1 MRRRTFITLL
11 GGAAAAGR
19 RGAGAA
25 AGDAGD
31 RITRREIAR
40 PTPDRMRGFRQGL
53 RDIGFVEGENVA
65 IDYRYAEGQFERLP
79 ELAAE
84 LVRRQVAVI
93 VATNAASALAAKAAT
108 TTIPIVFAVPE
119 DPVGLGLVA
128 SVARPG
134 GNATGINF
142 FSQEVVPKRLELL
155 LELVPGATRVAVLVN
170 PAAMS
175 TTEITLKEVTSAG
188 RVAVTMWS
196 GL

>member
-1 MRRRTFITLL
+1 M
-11 GGAAAAGR
+11 
-19 RGAGAA
+19 
-25 AGDAGD
+25 
-31 RITRREIAR
+31 
-40 PTPDRMRGFRQGL
+40 
-53 RDIGFVEGENVA
+53 A
-65 IDYRYAEGQFERLP
+65 IDYRHAEGQFERLP

-108 TTIPIVFAVPE
+108 TIIPIVFAVPE

-155 LELVPGATRVAVLVN
+155 LELVPGATRVAVFVN

-188 RVAVTMWS
+188 RVAVTS
-196 GL
+196 GRAYEDRGRAVARGTAGRKTGAATQIVSIGLRRLTRTNPKTSPTRSGA